1 MTIEEIRDAIV
12 AAGEGETDAEVVR
25 LLGNARN
32 DLDEIIYYRE
42 TGKNFG
48 ERQQDTARQSDTA

>member
-1 MTIEEIRDAIV
+1 MTIEEIKAAIV
-12 AAGEGETDAEVVR
+12 TAGEDETDKEVLR
-25 LLGNARN
+25 LLSNARN

-48 ERQQDTARQSDTA
+48 E